1 MKGKSFYLRRHYPDQ
16 VHGYVLSTS
25 QSTGHP
31 FRWLFT
37 IHMQNYDD
45 FGRQPNENKGLT
57 LPTPNWTKTTTKQ
70 NIRKWLTG
78 DSDRS
83 CDSTEETSIIKR
95 QAYQGKKNRNNLYTH
110 LHYFPKHTCP
120 WSHIRDSQ
128 HFMQSIED
136 QHFITK
142 TIKSTIH
149 SPHQMPQ
156 NMPNRGAEHA
166 QSYCERPPIDS
177 RNMVDRNSIHA

>member
-31 FRWLFT
+31 FRWLSA

-57 LPTPNWTKTTTKQ
+57 LPTPNRTKTTAKQ

-78 DSDRS
+78 NSDRP
-83 CDSTEETSIIKR
+83 CDSTDKTAIIDR
-95 QAYQGKKNRNNLYTH
+95 QADQGKKNRNNLYTNLYSFSQAH
-110 LHYFPKHTCP
+110 LPLVAYTRF
-120 WSHIRDSQ
+120 SA
-128 HFMQSIED
+128 FY
-136 QHFITK
+136 
-142 TIKSTIH
+142 TIS
-149 SPHQMPQ
+149 
-156 NMPNRGAEHA
+156 
-166 QSYCERPPIDS
+166 
-177 RNMVDRNSIHA
+177 

>member
-1 MKGKSFYLRRHYPDQ
+1 MKGKSFYLRRHYLDQ

-31 FRWLFT
+31 FRWLSA
-37 IHMQNYDD
+37 IHMQNYND

-57 LPTPNWTKTTTKQ
+57 LPTPNWTGTTAKQ

-78 DSDRS
+78 DSNRS

-110 LHYFPKHTCP
+110 LHYF
-120 WSHIRDSQ
+120 SQ
-128 HFMQSIED
+128 AHLPLVAYTRFSA
-136 QHFITK
+136 FYA
-142 TIKSTIH
+142 IH
-149 SPHQMPQ
+149 
-156 NMPNRGAEHA
+156 
-166 QSYCERPPIDS
+166 
-177 RNMVDRNSIHA
+177 